1 MDKNTLI
8 GFVLIGLL
16 TIGYMWYIA
25 PSTEQIEATK
35 RKQDSIELVKQRQIA
50 NQNNQNSQ
58 NNFNNTNGK
67 DANQNN
73 PQITNNVDTS
83 SNNNTNQVNNQT
95 ANIGGFFTN
104 HVSGSNQIQ
113 VLENDLVKLDIST
126 EGGRISKA
134 ELKNFKTYEGEPL
147 VLMDGPQNS
156 FNYQFFINNLQVNT
170 QNLFFT
176 IENATATEVQLKASA
191 NANSHIIQTYTLKDG
206 DYMVDYDIQ
215 FVGFDKILSRSVND
229 INLNWATELRRQEK
243 VPYNESIVSSIF
255 YQDSE
260 EDVDYCSCTKT
271 DEQEIQSSLKWVGFK
286 QQFFNQTL
294 IADSYFNAG
303 KMAVRV
309 PEDLEKSNILKW
321 TKADLS
327 IPFEHTANFSFPMQM
342 YIGPNDYG
350 ILAERDLN
358 LEKMIPLGKSVF
370 RFFNVWLIIP
380 LFKFLNNYIAS
391 YGIIILILTILIKL
405 LLFPLTYKTYQSSA
419 KMNLLKDD
427 IKLINEKHEK
437 DKQKAQM
444 ETMKLYRSAGVNPAG
459 GCLPTMLQM
468 PILFAM
474 YRFFPA
480 SIELR
485 QQSFLWAD
493 DLSTYDSIMQLPF
506 NIPIYGDH
514 VSLFTLL
521 MTLSSFLYM
530 RVNSQMTPATN
541 EAMAAQ
547 MKIMQN
553 FMPIMFLGIFNKLA
567 AALTFYFF
575 LSNMFT
581 YLQQWVIKKFF
592 IDEEKLKV
600 KIAQNKTKKVKKS
613 KFQKRLED
621 LQKQSAEI
629 QKQRNKK
636 KK

>member
-16 TIGYMWYIA
+16 TIGYMYYIS
-25 PSTEQIEATK
+25 PTPEQLEAAK

-50 NQNNQNSQ
+50 NQNNQNS
-58 NNFNNTNGK
+58 FNNSNQQQGTFNE
-67 DANQNN
+67 NQNN
-73 PQITNNVDTS
+73 SINPNAAPNQTQTP
-83 SNNNTNQVNNQT
+83 TNQVT
-95 ANIGGFFTN
+95 NIGGFFGN
-104 HVSGSNQIQ
+104 HTTGTSQIHT
-113 VLENDLVKLDIST
+113 LENDLVKLDINNK
-126 EGGRISKA
+126 GGRISKA
-134 ELKNFKTYEGEPL
+134 ELKNFKTYDGQPL
-147 VLMDGPQNS
+147 VLMDGEQNS
-156 FNYQFFINNLQVNT
+156 FNYQFFLNNQQVNT
-170 QNLFFT
+170 QNLFFN
-176 IENATATEVQLKASA
+176 IENASANEVKLKASA
-191 NANSHIIQTYTLKDG
+191 NENSYIIQTYTLKDG
-206 DYMVDYDIQ
+206 EYMVDYDIQ
-215 FVGFDKILSRSVND
+215 FVGFDNILNRNQNY
-229 INLNWATELRRQEK
+229 INLNWATELKRQEK

-255 YQDSE
+255 YQDSD
-260 EDVDYCSCTKT
+260 EDVDYCNCTKS
-271 DEQEIQSSLKWVGFK
+271 DEVELQSSLKWVGFK
-286 QQFFNQTL
+286 QQFFNQSI
-294 IADSYFNAG
+294 IADTYFDAG

-309 PEDLEKSNILKW
+309 PEDLEKSETLKW
-321 TKADLS
+321 AKADLR
-327 IPFEHTANFSFPMQM
+327 IPFQHMPDYHFPMQM
-342 YIGPNDYG
+342 YIGPNDYS
-350 ILAERDLN
+350 LLSAYDLN
-358 LEKMIPLGKSVF
+358 MEKMIPLGKNVF

-380 LFKFLNNYIAS
+380 IFKFLNNYIAS
-391 YGIIILILTILIKL
+391 YGIIILILTVLIKL

-427 IKLINEKHEK
+427 IKQINEKYEK

-459 GCLPTMLQM
+459 GCLPTLLQM

-485 QQSFLWAD
+485 QESFLWAD

-521 MTLSSFLYM
+521 MTVSSFLYM

-581 YLQQWVIKKFF
+581 YLQQFIIKKFF
-592 IDEEKLKV
+592 IDDEKLKLQ
-600 KIAQNKTKKVKKS
+600 IAKNKTKKVKKS
-613 KFQKRLED
+613 KFQQRLED
-621 LQKQSAEI
+621 LQKQSADL

-636 KK
+636 KR